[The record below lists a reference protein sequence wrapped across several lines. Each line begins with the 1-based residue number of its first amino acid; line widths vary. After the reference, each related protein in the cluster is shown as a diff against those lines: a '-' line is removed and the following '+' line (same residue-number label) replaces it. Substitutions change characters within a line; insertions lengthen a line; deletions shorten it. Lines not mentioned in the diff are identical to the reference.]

1 MRWLTDIPSWIRF
14 PVLTLEFFFVSFFV
28 ATLDLQISSNDWRP
42 MKKHRNRSRAA
53 AAPVA
58 MDARMLRSREALRN
72 GLLEL
77 LQRKSLEQITI
88 RDIVARA
95 DIGYATFFRHHP
107 TKESLLRDLAA
118 DQIDGLV
125 NMALQALD
133 AVDSRAACMALCA
146 YVAERRALWSTLL
159 TGGAAG
165 AMREEFI
172 RIASRV
178 AAERMETGARIPA
191 ELGAVHASSA
201 IIEILAWW
209 LRQSRPMSV
218 RRLAEIMDRL
228 VIGPLVTS

>member
-1 MRWLTDIPSWIRF
+1 MRQRKPTGTANA
-14 PVLTLEFFFVSFFV
+14 VEEMTG
-28 ATLDLQISSNDWRP
+28 LQILSSLSQGAFGLVKP
-42 MKKHRNRSRAA
+42 KKNRRDKTRAA

-58 MDARMLRSREALRN
+58 MDARMLRSREALRT

-125 NMALQALD
+125 NMALPALD
-133 AVDSRAACMALCA
+133 AVDSRAACLALCA
-146 YVAERRALWSTLL
+146 YVHERRALWSTLL

-165 AMREEFI
+165 PVR
-172 RIASRV
+172 
-178 AAERMETGARIPA
+178 
-191 ELGAVHASSA
+191 HA
-201 IIEILAWW
+201 
-209 LRQSRPMSV
+209 
-218 RRLAEIMDRL
+218 
-228 VIGPLVTS
+228 